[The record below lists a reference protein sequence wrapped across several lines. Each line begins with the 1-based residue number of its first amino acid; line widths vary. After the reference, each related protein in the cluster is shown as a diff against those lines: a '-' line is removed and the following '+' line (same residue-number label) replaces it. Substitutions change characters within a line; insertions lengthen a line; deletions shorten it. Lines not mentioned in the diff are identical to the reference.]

1 MTNPSTPRRPAMG
14 DPPVFQVEMTREGNG
29 WLIELVVQG
38 VLSDLIDVNWG
49 KYGAY
54 VYVKDEETN
63 RG

>member
-1 MTNPSTPRRPAMG
+1 MG

-38 VLSDLIDVNWG
+38 VPSDLIDGNWR
-49 KYGAY
+49 KYGAS